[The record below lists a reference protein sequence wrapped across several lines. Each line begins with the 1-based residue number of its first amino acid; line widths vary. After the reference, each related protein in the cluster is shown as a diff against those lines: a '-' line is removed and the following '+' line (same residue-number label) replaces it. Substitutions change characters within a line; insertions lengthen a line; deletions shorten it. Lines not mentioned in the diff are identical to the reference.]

1 MDTEPFANRQLHFI
15 GIGGAGMSGLALVAA
30 ELGATVT
37 GSDRADS
44 TYTDKLR
51 AAGIE
56 PVIGH
61 AAANLPAGAEV
72 VVSTAIPPENP
83 ELVAAHTAGAT
94 VIHRGQLLGELT
106 RLKKAIAIAG
116 THGKTTTCGMVAH
129 VLRATGRDP
138 AFVIGGELRSAGTNA
153 AWGAGDWIVA
163 EADESDRSFLQLARD
178 VAVVTNVELDHHAT
192 YHSLADLQATFAE
205 FIAPANLCIAWHPAA
220 QALAID
226 PTTLAEPQASLAAAD
241 SAAGDEG
248 PSSDSQA
255 ERAFV
260 SHGVPPTPNLQ
271 TYGIDTG
278 DLTAQNVTLRPMG
291 SHFTVDGVPVEL
303 NVPGEHNILNAL
315 AALAACRAAGV
326 ELAEAAPAIAGFGG
340 AGRRFEERGATA
352 TGAQVYDDY
361 AHHPTEVRATLEA
374 ARTLDARRIV
384 ACFQPHLFSRTRE
397 LAREFGRALALADVV
412 VVVDVYPARERA
424 EDFPGVSGLLVAEA
438 AADAAPGRPV
448 VWAPSFDD
456 AERRLRGEL
465 GPGDVL
471 LTLGAG
477 NIDALA
483 TRLTA
488 GDAGSGSPASARDDA
503 DGDPPPLRAEDLA

>member
-1 MDTEPFANRQLHFI
+1 MSDTRMEAPFSERKLHFI
-15 GIGGAGMSGLALVAA
+15 GIGGAGMSGLAMVAA

-56 PVIGH
+56 PAIGH
-61 AAANLPAGAEV
+61 DATNLPAGAEV

-83 ELVAAHTAGAT
+83 ELVAAHAAGAT

-106 RLKKAIAIAG
+106 RLKKSIAIAG

-153 AWGAGDWIVA
+153 SWGAGEWIVA
-163 EADESDRSFLQLARD
+163 EADESDRSFLELARD
-178 VAVVTNVELDHHAT
+178 VAVVTNIELDHHAT
-192 YHSLADLQATFAE
+192 YGSLADLRATFAQ
-205 FIAPANLCIAWHPAA
+205 FTAPAALTIAWQGANLAPA
-220 QALAID
+220 D
-226 PTTLAEPQASLAAAD
+226 SRASLAAAD
-241 SAAGDEG
+241 SAGRDEA

-255 ERAFV
+255 ERGFV
-260 SHGVPPTPNLQ
+260 SPGVPQ
-271 TYGIDTG
+271 TYDIEAG
-278 DLTAQNVTLRPMG
+278 DLQARNVQLRPMG
-291 SHFTVDGVPVEL
+291 STFTVDTTPVTL

-326 ELAEAAPAIAGFGG
+326 DLAEAAPAIAGFGG
-340 AGRRFEERGATA
+340 TGRRFEDRGTTA
-352 TGAQVYDDY
+352 TGARVYDDY

-397 LAREFGRALALADVV
+397 LAREFGRALAIADAV
-412 VVVDVYPARERA
+412 VVVDVYPARECA
-424 EDFPGVSGLLVAEA
+424 EDFPGTSGLLIAEA
-438 AADAAPGRPV
+438 VADAAPGRLV

-456 AERRLRGEL
+456 AERRLRDEL

-477 NIDALA
+477 NVDALA

-488 GDAGSGSPASARDDA
+488 GNADSGSPATARDDA

>member
-1 MDTEPFANRQLHFI
+1 MSAGAKPFAGRSLHFV

-44 TYTDKLR
+44 TYTDRLR
-51 AAGIE
+51 TAGIE
-56 PVIGH
+56 PAIGH
-61 AAANLPAGAEV
+61 DAANLPAGAEV
-72 VVSTAIPPENP
+72 VISTAIPPENP
-83 ELVAAHTAGAT
+83 ELVAAHAAGAT
-94 VIHRGQLLGELT
+94 VIHRGALLGELT
-106 RLKKAIAIAG
+106 RLKKSIAIAG

-129 VLRATGRDP
+129 VLRSTGRDP

-153 AWGAGDWIVA
+153 AWGTGDWIVA
-163 EADESDRSFLQLARD
+163 EADESDRSFLELARD
-178 VAVVTNVELDHHAT
+178 VAIVTNVELDHHAT
-192 YHSLADLQATFAE
+192 YASLADLQATFAE
-205 FIAPANLCIAWHPAA
+205 FTAPADLCVAWDH
-220 QALAID
+220 ID
-226 PTTLAEPQASLAAAD
+226 PATFSPNPTTAAHASAAD
-241 SAAGDEG
+241 APTA
-248 PSSDSQA
+248 
-255 ERAFV
+255 
-260 SHGVPPTPNLQ
+260 HGVPPTRDLQ

-278 DLTAQNVTLRPMG
+278 DLRAENVQLRPMG
-291 SHFTVDGVPVEL
+291 STFTVDTTPVTL
-303 NVPGEHNILNAL
+303 NVPGTHNILNAL

-326 ELAEAAPAIAGFGG
+326 ELAKAAPAIAGFDGT
-340 AGRRFEERGATA
+340 GRRFEDRGTTK

-397 LAREFGRALALADVV
+397 LAREFGRALAIADVV

-424 EDFPGVSGLLVAEA
+424 KDFPGVSGLLVAEA
-438 AADAAPGRPV
+438 AADAAPGRLI

-456 AERRLRGEL
+456 AERRLRVEL

-477 NIDALA
+477 NVDALA
-483 TRLTA
+483 TALTEA
-488 GDAGSGSPASARDDA
+488 G
-503 DGDPPPLRAEDLA
+503 